1 MKSEEFKAILERVNL
16 KEQTSEFYSRAIA
29 QAFGVVRDYY
39 NKHKEEY
46 MREDDVKQLLNLLDV
61 DNYGYKIV
69 ATIVHDVCMP
79 GLEDREL
86 GKPPKQGTTKPAV
99 TSKLL
104 AHRFDKGIGI
114 NFEEKKPKQKDDDYS
129 LG

>member
-61 DNYGYKIV
+61 DDYGYKIV
-69 ATIVHDVCMP
+69 ATIVHDVCIP

-86 GKPPKQGTTKPAV
+86 GKPPKQETTKPAV

-114 NFEEKKPKQKDDDYS
+114 NFEEKKPKR
-129 LG
+129 